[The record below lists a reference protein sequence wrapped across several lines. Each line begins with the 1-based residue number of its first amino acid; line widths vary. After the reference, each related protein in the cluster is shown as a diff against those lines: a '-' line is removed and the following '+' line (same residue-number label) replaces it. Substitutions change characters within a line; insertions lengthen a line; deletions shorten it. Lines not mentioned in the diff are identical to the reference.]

1 MSQEELKEKTRK
13 AIEKV
18 AEKGEM
24 ILIDDLCE
32 ELSQKLKMPFKAVKD
47 NLGQTLICISKE
59 TYDEKKIMLSVVV
72 VDSKTEGMPWGG
84 FFDRAKD
91 WGAMNE
97 ETREKFFNDEL
108 RKVCREYG
116 VEPIN
121 LENYDLQELKKI
133 ARPILEDYAREGET
147 LYYDDLAKELNKK
160 LPGLNIGR
168 YSEILNSILTFLSV
182 EDYKEGKGMLSVV
195 VIKNDK
201 KRIPGRGFFKLAR
214 ELDLLKLVGGSSEEA
229 QKLRERQRKEF
240 FDKERDRVF
249 AKHKG

>member
-1 MSQEELKEKTRK
+1 MNEEELKEKTRK

-47 NLGQTLICISKE
+47 GLGRALISISKE
-59 TYDEKKIMLSVVV
+59 TYEEKKIMLSVVV

-91 WGAMNE
+91 WGAMKE

-116 VEPIN
+116 AEPIN

-133 ARPILEDYAREGET
+133 ARPILESYAREGKT

-160 LPGLNIGR
+160 LPGLNLGR
-168 YSEILNSILTFLSV
+168 YSEILNSILTFLSI
-182 EDYKEGKGMLSVV
+182 EDYREGKGMFSVIV
-195 VIKNDK
+195 VRNDK
-201 KRIPGRGFFKLAR
+201 EQIPGKGFFKLAR

-229 QKLRERQRKEF
+229 IELRKKQKREF
-240 FDKERDRVF
+240 FEKERDKVF
-249 AKHKG
+249 AKYKG